1 MKLVRYEWKK
11 MMSGKSGL
19 ILLAFL
25 ILNFCIYYVYL
36 IPTASYQQQEK
47 EALSQSDY
55 VQEYNEFIEGLKER
69 ATMMKG
75 VAIFNKEGG
84 YASRNIEKT
93 VNDFSRV
100 EGIPIE
106 PMVDSGMEALHNFY
120 LSDVFMLILVCLF
133 CFQGCGKD
141 FKSGM
146 SDLIRTT
153 PKGKV
158 QIRLARVQAVIGS
171 VVLTGILLYGSN
183 LLITQFTVGFGN
195 LSGYVQGMPMFRN
208 MSFPCTVGMY
218 LLLFLI
224 WKLAALVF
232 SVLVI
237 QFLTAWFGGQGMAW
251 ALSGI
256 VLVVSFGL
264 WFFLPDRPMVKL
276 FRYLNPVGL
285 LDVRQIIG
293 NYQNLNIFQYPV
305 GLLQAAIL
313 FVLFVGLLLLF
324 GTILIG
330 EREYFTWK
338 IALPARKKER
348 LWKHLFSYESYKVI
362 VCQKAWCIYV
372 VFLILSVMT
381 IQTGKEHIGAK
392 EYYYEKYITEYAGDY
407 TENKAAAIERLM
419 EEGNTEGVDEGEALE
434 KVYEQAQYLQGIT
447 DKNKGFVNLRTLEL
461 FFFDTQTE
469 IQNTLFIVIAI
480 MLSVSNLFYFDSRK
494 GLSEL
499 LQATPNR
506 KNIHRA
512 KYKLALLSGV
522 ASTMIIW
529 GITYIKYFHA
539 YGINGTEYSIH
550 SIPALEQIPYSGSIL
565 SYMIISMLLRLIIGM
580 LLGLTG
586 GIIAQLLIVPT
597 QNVIGEIVLFIMPLC
612 LSYVGNLDYE
622 NALVIF
628 INRYL
633 QMVLKPVQFLA
644 SLPVKWYLK

>member
-36 IPTASYQQQEK
+36 IPTASYQLQEK

-69 ATMMKG
+69 AAMMKG

-93 VNDFSRV
+93 VNDFARV
-100 EGIPIE
+100 DGIPIE

-120 LSDVFMLILVCLF
+120 LSDVFMLIIVCLF

-171 VVLTGILLYGSN
+171 VVLTGIFLYGSN
-183 LLITQFTVGFGN
+183 LLITQFTVGFGD

-264 WFFLPDRPMVKL
+264 WFFLPDHLMVKL
-276 FRYLNPVGL
+276 FRYLNPIGL
-285 LDVRQIIG
+285 LDVKQIIG
-293 NYQNLNIFQYPV
+293 FI
-305 GLLQAAIL
+305 
-313 FVLFVGLLLLF
+313 LLL
-324 GTILIG
+324 GTALVG

-338 IALPARKKER
+338 IILPTRKKKR
-348 LWKHLFSYESYKVI
+348 LWKHLFSYEFHKVV
-362 VCQKAWCIYV
+362 VCQKVWCVYV
-372 VFLILSVMT
+372 VLIVTSVMT
-381 IQTGKEHIGAK
+381 IHTGKEHIGVK
-392 EYYYEKYITEYAGDY
+392 EYYYEKYLTEYEGDY
-407 TENKAAAIERLM
+407 TENK
-419 EEGNTEGVDEGEALE
+419 
-434 KVYEQAQYLQGIT
+434 
-447 DKNKGFVNLRTLEL
+447 
-461 FFFDTQTE
+461 
-469 IQNTLFIVIAI
+469 
-480 MLSVSNLFYFDSRK
+480 
-494 GLSEL
+494 
-499 LQATPNR
+499 
-506 KNIHRA
+506 
-512 KYKLALLSGV
+512 V
-522 ASTMIIW
+522 ASI
-529 GITYIKYFHA
+529 GKYDERMGYHV
-539 YGINGTEYSIH
+539 Y
-550 SIPALEQIPYSGSIL
+550 
-565 SYMIISMLLRLIIGM
+565 
-580 LLGLTG
+580 
-586 GIIAQLLIVPT
+586 
-597 QNVIGEIVLFIMPLC
+597 
-612 LSYVGNLDYE
+612 
-622 NALVIF
+622 
-628 INRYL
+628 
-633 QMVLKPVQFLA
+633 
-644 SLPVKWYLK
+644 